1 MIIEIKK
8 PFITEYIGYR
18 IVDTNWNNT
27 VFWLFTK
34 REYRNKL
41 EAALSEIQWAYNNY
55 CDDED
60 DDDYEYYNFDAQFD
74 KAVNEIYQRIHN
86 VHMSDIVDEYSDKYD
101 EYSIVDDDEAT
112 VPNSFG
118 VYDGSYNAF
127 INPDTDKLVYV
138 EIIDE
143 IRVS

>member
-1 MIIEIKK
+1 MVEIKK
-8 PFITEYIGYR
+8 PYITKYIGYR

-27 VFWLFTK
+27 VFWLFAK
-34 REYRNKL
+34 REYRDKL
-41 EAALSEIQWAYNNY
+41 EKAISEIQWAYNNY

-74 KAVNEIYQRIHN
+74 QAVHNIYQRIHN

-101 EYSIVDDDEAT
+101 EYSIVDEDEAT

-118 VYDGSYNAF
+118 VYDGSYNSF

>member
-1 MIIEIKK
+1 MIVEIKK
-8 PFITEYIGYR
+8 PYITEYIGYR

-41 EAALSEIQWAYNNY
+41 EKALSEIQWAYSNY

-74 KAVNEIYQRIHN
+74 KAVNNIYQRIRN

-101 EYSIVDDDEAT
+101 ECSIVDEDGAT

-118 VYDGSYNAF
+118 VYDGSYNVF